1 MRGQVWDHYFVKR
14 TNPDGIC
21 WCWSL
26 LLLLNG
32 CGSLQG
38 LQMPFRRG
46 LIKSRWRK
54 WTGTMLAFF
63 NNPTQSNGIKGSSK
77 GTQFGFANPALPPL
91 PHGAGLALWA
101 ALPCFLEIIK
111 VPKIHPFTCCV
122 LSSSRSLYLLTY
134 PLSFFLYLLRKVY
147 ENICANWLWLFCCL
161 YMVLGLKLGSLSI
174 PGNWSFTDLPS
185 KVCLF
190 LCKIP
195 CCGGSLYT
203 YHEEN
208 VLIRNL

>member
-1 MRGQVWDHYFVKR
+1 
-14 TNPDGIC
+14 
-21 WCWSL
+21 
-26 LLLLNG
+26 
-32 CGSLQG
+32 
-38 LQMPFRRG
+38 MPFRRG

-122 LSSSRSLYLLTY
+122 LSSSRSLQENRYRWVSHNRSPILSSTCVLDWCHGWTQNTCVHSSCASCYLSSQLDTEHMPRQ
-134 PLSFFLYLLRKVY
+134 PLSISSSGVY
-147 ENICANWLWLFCCL
+147 TQGWTESTGPQNSSANSSSLILPPALWCE
-161 YMVLGLKLGSLSI
+161 GQGE
-174 PGNWSFTDLPS
+174 WST
-185 KVCLF
+185 
-190 LCKIP
+190 
-195 CCGGSLYT
+195 
-203 YHEEN
+203 
-208 VLIRNL
+208 